1 MPQQVSAIPVG
12 ALMERVSFDLAA
24 LATRDGVRIDTSDW
38 SGATQANFSDDRKT
52 AWPFL
57 DLAIRP
63 PGNVNVNL
71 QYGVPAFPIVE
82 PPVLAFTT
90 IFVVGVAGGTWGTIS
105 GRRIEAQFA
114 RIQIEDTSN
123 AANNGIY
130 LSYYV
135 RGN

>member
-12 ALMERVSFDLAA
+12 ALIERASFNLAA
-24 LATRDGVRIDTSDW
+24 LATREGVTIDTNDW
-38 SGATQANFSDDRKT
+38 YGATQANFGDNRKA

-71 QYGVPAFPIVE
+71 QYAVPTFPIAE
-82 PPVLAFTT
+82 PPVLTFTT
-90 IFVVGVAGGTWGTIS
+90 IFTVGVAGGTWGTIS